1 MYVYIYIATKTIS
14 NQTHISS
21 SHLSEWQQPQ
31 KTDENSIC
39 LPITEESEG
48 DVGFVYPVVL
58 GTLKVKVDT
67 IELMGTTAHLFG
79 FDGKCAGILFLH
91 TIYIHIV
98 VYIYIHSCVYIYV

>member
-1 MYVYIYIATKTIS
+1 MYVYIHIYIYIAAKTIS

-39 LPITEESEG
+39 LPIITEESEG
-48 DVGFVYPVVL
+48 DVGYVYPVVM

-67 IELMGTTAHLFG
+67 IALMGTTAHLFG
-79 FDGKCAGILFLH
+79 FEGKCARILFLH
-91 TIYIHIV
+91 IIYI
-98 VYIYIHSCVYIYV
+98 YT